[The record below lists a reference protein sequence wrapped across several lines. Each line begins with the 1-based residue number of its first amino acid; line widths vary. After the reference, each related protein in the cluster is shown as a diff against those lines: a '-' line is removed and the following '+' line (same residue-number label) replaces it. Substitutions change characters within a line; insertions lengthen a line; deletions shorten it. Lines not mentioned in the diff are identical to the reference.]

1 MKSPAASLKRA
12 ERFEN
17 FRLVTESAS
26 RGFIGP
32 AANANSVV
40 KEDRGFAEFIKAPA
54 SHAVKIPDALSAAQA
69 APLFCAGV
77 TVYRA
82 LKHARISAGQRLAI
96 FGIGGLG
103 HVAVQVGREL
113 GAEVIAVDVADE
125 KLHLAETLGAATCLN
140 AASTNVTKALR
151 ANGGVHVAL
160 VTSAA
165 KVAYD
170 TAFAC
175 VRPAGTLLA
184 VGLPAENISFPP
196 ILMAAKEVRIQASAV
211 GTRQDLREVL
221 ALAGRGKIHCHVT
234 THPLSDVNRIM
245 DRLRQ
250 GQVPGRVVLFFS

>member
-1 MKSPAASLKRA
+1 S
-12 ERFEN
+12 
-17 FRLVTESAS
+17 RLC
-26 RGFIGP
+26 
-32 AANANSVV
+32 
-40 KEDRGFAEFIKAPA
+40 
-54 SHAVKIPDALSAAQA
+54 L
-69 APLFCAGV
+69 
-77 TVYRA
+77 
-82 LKHARISAGQRLAI
+82 
-96 FGIGGLG
+96 
-103 HVAVQVGREL
+103 
-113 GAEVIAVDVADE
+113 IAVVVCVCSSVFFFFQ
-125 KLHLAETLGAATCLN
+125 AEDGIRDAT
-140 AASTNVTKALR
+140 VTGVQTCALPIS
-151 ANGGVHVAL
+151 
-160 VTSAA
+160 SAA

-250 GQVPGRVVLFFS
+250 GQVPGRVVLLTQSIHDPIYIGQ

>member
-1 MKSPAASLKRA
+1 
-12 ERFEN
+12 
-17 FRLVTESAS
+17 
-26 RGFIGP
+26 
-32 AANANSVV
+32 
-40 KEDRGFAEFIKAPA
+40 APA

-151 ANGGVHVAL
+151 ANGGGGA
-160 VTSAA
+160 SS
-165 KVAYD
+165 
-170 TAFAC
+170 
-175 VRPAGTLLA
+175 VRGGGGVGTLLLTQISKTA
-184 VGLPAENISFPP
+184 ARAGATASQAERVISGD
-196 ILMAAKEVRIQASAV
+196 VRLIVSF
-211 GTRQDLREVL
+211 
-221 ALAGRGKIHCHVT
+221 I
-234 THPLSDVNRIM
+234 
-245 DRLRQ
+245 
-250 GQVPGRVVLFFS
+250 FFVYR